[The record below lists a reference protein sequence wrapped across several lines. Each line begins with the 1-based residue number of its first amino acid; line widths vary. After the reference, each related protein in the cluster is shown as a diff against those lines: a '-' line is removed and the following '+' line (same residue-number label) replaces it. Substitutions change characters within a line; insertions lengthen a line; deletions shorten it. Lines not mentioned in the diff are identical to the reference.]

1 MQSRPLLSG
10 LGVQCPFQGQKS
22 TRQPCM
28 VWWRPALYHLYYS
41 RLAFSNVPLHYPTH
55 PQDSLQKH
63 THLHYTQ
70 PICSPVVLQ
79 IVFSAKSNWRLSKA
93 LLSIFPVFFLLYRPI
108 KIFPLMASL
117 LQVEERE
124 LCLDNELTSS
134 SFFSFPNTLEAP
146 AVVYPWSLTYMIINR
161 LKDDV

>member
-22 TRQPCM
+22 TRQPRM
-28 VWWRPALYHLYYS
+28 VWRRPPSATFTYS
-41 RLAFSNVPLHYPTH
+41 RLAFSNVPLHYLTH

-63 THLHYTQ
+63 TYRHYTQ
-70 PICSPVVLQ
+70 PICSPVDLQ

-93 LLSIFPVFFLLYRPI
+93 LLSIFPVSFCFIVLSRY
-108 KIFPLMASL
+108 FPWWLACCRWKRENCVWIMNSHLPPFSL
-117 LQVEERE
+117 
-124 LCLDNELTSS
+124 
-134 SFFSFPNTLEAP
+134 PNTLEAP
-146 AVVYPWSLTYMIINR
+146 AVVYPWSLTYININR